1 MPIFKYRAKTPENKL
16 VDGLVEAEAETI
28 AFELLKERNYQII
41 SLDLKRHAFLEK
53 ITSWQTV
60 SKKDLVV
67 FTRQLSVMVE
77 ADIPLVIG
85 LKSIYEQTENKRL
98 RVILSDVA
106 GRVEGG
112 MRLSEALGCHARVFD
127 NFFINLIRTGES
139 SGQLSEVL
147 NYLADQLEKDYD
159 LNKKLIG
166 ALIYPAFIIGAIV
179 ILGIVLMI
187 FVVPKLTE
195 MLFQSGATLPWSTK
209 MLIAISNFLIYYGW
223 ILVLILI
230 GLILAFYL
238 LRKAAVIRFVT
249 GNVKLRAPIF
259 GSLLK
264 NTYMIRFSRS
274 LNTLVAGG
282 VPLVEGL
289 EISTGIVD
297 NAVYEKIFTKVKK
310 EVEDGTALAVALR
323 KHEEIPKLVS
333 QLIETGEETGHLEQ
347 ILEKISDFYTHEVEN
362 SIGKLMSL
370 LEPIIMVVLGVGV
383 AFVIMSVI
391 MPMYEL
397 ATQL

>member
-1 MPIFKYRAKTPENKL
+1 MPVFKYRAKTPENKL
-16 VDGLVEAEAETI
+16 VEGLVEADAETI
-28 AFELLKERNYQII
+28 AFELLKERKYQII
-41 SLDLKRHAFLEK
+41 SLDPKRHAFLERLV
-53 ITSWQTV
+53 SWQTV
-60 SKKDLVV
+60 SKKDLVI
-67 FTRQLSVMVE
+67 FTRQLSVMIE
-77 ADIPLVIG
+77 SDIPLVIG

-112 MRLSEALGCHARVFD
+112 MRLSEAFSYHARVFD
-127 NFFINLIRTGES
+127 NFFVNLIRTGES
-139 SGQLSEVL
+139 SGQLAEVL
-147 NYLADQLEKDYD
+147 TYLADQLEKDYD
-159 LNKKLIG
+159 LRKKLVG
-166 ALIYPAFIIGAIV
+166 ALIYPAFIIGAIIV
-179 ILGIVLMI
+179 LGVVLMI

-195 MLFQSGATLPWSTK
+195 MLFQSGAELPWSTR
-209 MLIAISNFLIYYGW
+209 MLVGVSNFLIYYGW
-223 ILVLILI
+223 ILVLL
-230 GLILAFYL
+230 LVALAVSFYL
-238 LRKAAVIRFVT
+238 LRKATVIRFVT
-249 GNVKLRAPIF
+249 SNIKLRAPIF
-259 GSLLK
+259 GTLLQ

-274 LNTLVAGG
+274 LNTLLSGG

-310 EVEDGTALAVALR
+310 EVEDGTPLAVALR
-323 KHEEIPKLVS
+323 KHDEIPKLVS

-347 ILEKISDFYTHEVEN
+347 ILGKVSDFYTHEVEN

>member
-60 SKKDLVV
+60 SKKDLVI